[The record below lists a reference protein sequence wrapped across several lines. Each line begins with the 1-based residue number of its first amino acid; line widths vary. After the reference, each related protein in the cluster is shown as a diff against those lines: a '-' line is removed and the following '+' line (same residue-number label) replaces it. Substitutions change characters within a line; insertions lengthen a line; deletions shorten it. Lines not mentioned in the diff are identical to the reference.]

1 MADYP
6 DDLRYTKDHEWIRDE
21 GEIYVVGIT
30 AHAAEQLGDVTY
42 VEPAE
47 AGMAVSAGETVCA
60 VESVKAASD
69 IYAPVGGT
77 VNEFNEGLEDQPEL
91 VNQDPYGDGWFFS
104 MTGVS
109 DDELVSLM
117 DAAAY
122 AQYVESLEE

>member
-1 MADYP
+1 MST
-6 DDLRYTKDHEWIRDE
+6 LKFTEDHEWIRDE
-21 GEIYVVGIT
+21 GEVYVIGIT
-30 AHAAEQLGDVTY
+30 EHAAEQLGDVTY

-47 AGMAVSAGETVCA
+47 PGLSVSQGETVCA

-109 DDELVSLM
+109 ANELGGLM

-122 AQYVESLEE
+122 AQYVESLDE